1 MEALGDNG
9 KANFFY
15 FKGLEKG
22 VTMPANGEKTGLKT
36 VKDVRPGTEDE
47 INISIYQGGND
58 AEGTRAINQIHVHT
72 VKLTGNDVSKL
83 LPKNSEVNLF
93 LEIIRDGVMK
103 MSVDIPY
110 LNDTIDIDFDVQ
122 KQKDEDDSWFDDKL
136 IEIEEEI
143 SQLEENNESLDKNEL
158 NKIKSE
164 VQDAKN
170 NYESRKNDYDTRM
183 KTRDDLRKSFNKL
196 DKLEQS
202 ASWPNK
208 EKALKDAY
216 YKLEEQNNE
225 SKNKKVEGELSRIKG
240 QMETVINNKD
250 IKMAQELTDELIGL
264 MVGLLESDH
273 GVAIYIGLLQ
283 NFNEGFDSQ
292 PWSDKSKARTIL
304 DKGLAEAAS
313 NPSKERILSYCRELW
328 QLLPNP
334 KGSSRD
340 DILGN

>member
-1 MEALGDNG
+1 
-9 KANFFY
+9 
-15 FKGLEKG
+15 
-22 VTMPANGEKTGLKT
+22 
-36 VKDVRPGTEDE
+36 
-47 INISIYQGGND
+47 
-58 AEGTRAINQIHVHT
+58 
-72 VKLTGNDVSKL
+72 
-83 LPKNSEVNLF
+83 
-93 LEIIRDGVMK
+93 
-103 MSVDIPY
+103 
-110 LNDTIDIDFDVQ
+110 
-122 KQKDEDDSWFDDKL
+122 
-136 IEIEEEI
+136 
-143 SQLEENNESLDKNEL
+143 
-158 NKIKSE
+158 
-164 VQDAKN
+164 
-170 NYESRKNDYDTRM
+170 M

>member
-1 MEALGDNG
+1 M
-9 KANFFY
+9 
-15 FKGLEKG
+15 
-22 VTMPANGEKTGLKT
+22 
-36 VKDVRPGTEDE
+36 
-47 INISIYQGGND
+47 
-58 AEGTRAINQIHVHT
+58 
-72 VKLTGNDVSKL
+72 
-83 LPKNSEVNLF
+83 NLF
-93 LEIIRDGVMK
+93 LEVIKDGVMK

-110 LNDTIDIDFDVQ
+110 LNDTIDVDLDVQ
-122 KQKDEDDSWFDDKL
+122 KQKDEDDSWFDDKI

-143 SQLEENNESLDKNEL
+143 SQLEEKNESLDRTEI

-164 VQDAKN
+164 VEEAKN

-196 DKLEQS
+196 DKLEQG

-216 YKLEEQNNE
+216 YKLEEKNNE
-225 SKNKKVEGELSRIKG
+225 SKNKNVEGELSRIKG
-240 QMETVINNKD
+240 QMETVIKNKD
-250 IKMAQELTDELIGL
+250 SKMAQELTDELVSL
-264 MVGLLESDH
+264 MVGLFESEH
-273 GVAIYIGLLQ
+273 GVALYIGLLQ
-283 NFNEGFDSQ
+283 NFNDDFDSQ